1 MRKIGYV
8 FLLLL
13 SIAGLSVKAQSQLA
27 DSVQKKIALVEK
39 NLVGLIQTEG
49 QQPWTIQERMAHYKV
64 NGVTIAVIR
73 NYKME
78 WAKGYGWADAGKK
91 IPVTIKTLFQ
101 AASISKSL
109 NAVGVLK
116 LVQQG
121 KLDADKDIN
130 QYLTTWKFPYDSV
143 AKGKI
148 INTKN
153 LLSHTAGLNVHGFGG
168 YSNKDTLPTII
179 QILNGAKPANSE
191 RVHSVMAPGT
201 RYEYSGG
208 GVTISQLILMDITH
222 QPYDKFMY
230 QNVLKPMG
238 MTSSTYTQPP
248 VNTQPGLLAAGYHND
263 GSEVEGKYHIYPE
276 QGAAGLWTNPTDLAK
291 YIIETQLAYQ
301 GKSTKVLNQAFTQL
315 RLTPYMDKS
324 AALGVFINDF
334 EGTKYFEHGGANE
347 GFRCQY
353 FGSLE
358 GGNGVVVM
366 VNSNEGSINNE
377 IINSVAKVYNF
388 KGLYHSNVY
397 KEVAV
402 DSAVLNTYVGKYEM
416 RPGFNLMITREG
428 NRLYGQATGQG
439 KLDLFAEAQNKFFL
453 KTVPVEIE
461 FIKNEKGEVITCRI
475 YQGGVNDAKKIE

>member
-130 QYLTTWKFPYDSV
+130 QYLTTWKFPYDTV

-153 LLSHTAGLNVHGFGG
+153 LLSHTAGLTVHGFGG
-168 YSNKDTLPTII
+168 YNHRDTLPTVV
-179 QILNGAKPANSE
+179 QILNGTKPANSDAVRSMFE
-191 RVHSVMAPGT
+191 PGL
-201 RYEYSGG
+201 RSEYSGG
-208 GVTISQLILMDITH
+208 GTTITQLMVMDITH
-222 QPYDKFMY
+222 QPYDKYMY
-230 QNVLKPMG
+230 EQVLKPLG
-238 MTSSTYTQPP
+238 MTGSTYTQPP
-248 VNTQPGLLAAGYHND
+248 VNTKAELLATGYRNN
-263 GSEVEGKYHIYPE
+263 GAELEGKYNIYPE
-276 QGAAGLWTNPTDLAK
+276 EAPAGLWTNPTDLAK

-366 VNSNEGSINNE
+366 VNSDEGSINNE

-388 KGLYHSNVY
+388 KGLYHSKVY

-402 DSAVLNTYVGKYEM
+402 DSAVLKTYVGKYEM

-475 YQGGVNDAKKIE
+475 YQGGVNNAKKIE